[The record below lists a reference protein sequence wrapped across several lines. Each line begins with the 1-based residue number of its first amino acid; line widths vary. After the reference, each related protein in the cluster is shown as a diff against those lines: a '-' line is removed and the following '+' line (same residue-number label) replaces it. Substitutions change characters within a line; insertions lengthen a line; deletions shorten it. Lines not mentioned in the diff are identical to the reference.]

1 MGKGN
6 IRSRGIVRT
15 RAREGS
21 RVTRDR
27 AALEHWMIGVVA
39 AMASAPA
46 GCGGSDNSIEHDPGF
61 VRPACLA
68 GDVHQWLQGMTL
80 PVGTDYMKFQ
90 GDSATP
96 LELGTPCATAKDA
109 PACMT
114 ALASAPSSPAPGTG
128 APFGACLDVCPQVN
142 LIETRGDVVS
152 VASNAE
158 QIRQG
163 LVPIDDAA
171 KAMLLVEMSGFD
183 VSCTQGGAAP
193 VSGGW
198 LVMALTYQGC
208 NGRTRH
214 IVKVGTDGR
223 LHNVSSQVLQEAS
236 SNCVVG
242 RRPPRLRPSLD
253 RRARTALGAYFSE
266 MATLEAASVHAFV
279 RIQAELA
286 LHGAPAALVR
296 AARRAAHDEVRH
308 ARGTARLARKYGAR
322 AARPRIA
329 PAPLRSLADVVIDN
343 EAEGCVRETF
353 GALFATYQAARARD
367 PDVAQALQQIA
378 ADECAHATLAWD
390 IARWSMAR
398 ISGSDRARV
407 RESRKKAVATLSR
420 EIESQPSASLV
431 AIAGIP
437 SRSAA
442 RILYDAAQQVL
453 WSS

>member
-1 MGKGN
+1 VGKGN
-6 IRSRGIVRT
+6 IRSRDIVR
-15 RAREGS
+15 RRGKDGS

-27 AALEHWMIGVVA
+27 TALEHWMIGVVA

-46 GCGGSDNSIEHDPGF
+46 ACAGSDNSIEHDPGF
-61 VRPACLA
+61 VRPVCLA

-80 PVGTDYMKFQ
+80 PVGADYLKLQ
-90 GDSATP
+90 GNTTTL

-109 PACMT
+109 PACMF
-114 ALASAPSSPAPGTG
+114 ALASVPTSPGAG

-142 LIETRGDVVS
+142 LIETRGDVVN

-163 LVPIDDAA
+163 LVPIDGAA
-171 KAMLLVEMSGFD
+171 KAMLLVEFAGLD

-198 LVMALTYQGC
+198 LVMALSYEGC
-208 NGRTRH
+208 DGRTRH
-214 IVKVGTDGR
+214 IVKVDTDGT
-223 LHNVSSQVLQEAS
+223 LHNVSSQVLQEANPHCS
-236 SNCVVG
+236 VG
-242 RRPPRLRPSLD
+242 RRPPRLRPSPD

-266 MATLEAASVHAFV
+266 MAMLEAASVHAFV

-286 LHGAPAALVR
+286 LHSAPAALVR

-308 ARGTARLARKYGAR
+308 ARVTGRLARKYGAR

-343 EAEGCVRETF
+343 EVEGCVRETF
-353 GALFATYQAARARD
+353 GALLATYQATRARD
-367 PDVAQALQQIA
+367 PDVARALRQIA
-378 ADECAHATLAWD
+378 ADECGHATLAWD

-398 ISGSDRARV
+398 LSRTDRARV
-407 RESRKKAVATLSR
+407 RESRKQAVATLSR

-431 AIAGIP
+431 TVAGVP
-437 SRSAA
+437 TRSAA
-442 RILYDAAQQVL
+442 RILYDAAQRVL
-453 WSS
+453 WST